1 MPDNGDWISDVFDSI
16 EHVETPRSWIWFSLC
31 SAVSAAAAN
40 NYYMM
45 VLKGTVMIKPNIYV
59 ILLGESG
66 LGKEFPIYIAQELV
80 QRAEVTRVISGRSSI
95 QAIVKELSTAKT
107 RPDKPPIVDSR
118 AFLVNGELS
127 TAIIKD
133 PDALTLLTDL
143 YDRKTKWSNRLKGS
157 GEEQLKDT
165 YITALFGSS
174 YAHFHASIPQENI
187 EGGFIGRIFVVEETK
202 LFQQTDLFE
211 PEEEGKDIIDEIAK
225 KFVPHLEQINKKSGR
240 IIPNAES
247 MEFFNNWRRKWREE
261 NPPGIDKTGF
271 KPRVPFHVLKI
282 AMCLVLSNYESL
294 KTLVMTREHIEEAIE
309 KVTSLAYGTQKLTDG
324 KGLDQFSVQQ
334 KMVLDFLINAEENCL
349 TRKQLLVKGYGN
361 YSSPILDQIL
371 DNLLEVNWIRRE
383 RVFAGKNSDWN
394 IFLSG
399 KPLSEYVRFLEQA
412 KAAKIRHQLQK
423 ERV

>member
-1 MPDNGDWISDVFDSI
+1 
-16 EHVETPRSWIWFSLC
+16 
-31 SAVSAAAAN
+31 
-40 NYYMM
+40 
-45 VLKGTVMIKPNIYV
+45 
-59 ILLGESG
+59 
-66 LGKEFPIYIAQELV
+66 
-80 QRAEVTRVISGRSSI
+80 
-95 QAIVKELSTAKT
+95 
-107 RPDKPPIVDSR
+107 
-118 AFLVNGELS
+118 
-127 TAIIKD
+127 
-133 PDALTLLTDL
+133 
-143 YDRKTKWSNRLKGS
+143 
-157 GEEQLKDT
+157 
-165 YITALFGSS
+165 
-174 YAHFHASIPQENI
+174 
-187 EGGFIGRIFVVEETK
+187 
-202 LFQQTDLFE
+202 
-211 PEEEGKDIIDEIAK
+211 
-225 KFVPHLEQINKKSGR
+225 
-240 IIPNAES
+240 
-247 MEFFNNWRRKWREE
+247 
-261 NPPGIDKTGF
+261 
-271 KPRVPFHVLKI
+271 
-282 AMCLVLSNYESL
+282 MCLVLSNYESL